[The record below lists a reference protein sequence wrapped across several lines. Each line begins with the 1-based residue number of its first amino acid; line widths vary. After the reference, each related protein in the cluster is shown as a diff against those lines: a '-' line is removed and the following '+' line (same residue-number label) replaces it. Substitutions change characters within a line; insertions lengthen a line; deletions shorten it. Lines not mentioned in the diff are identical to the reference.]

1 MPYANESVHDSFDS
15 FGRGAVEEAVKEFL
29 DRMFVGPV
37 WPASVLV
44 CLMVLYALVAV
55 IGLIDLGL
63 DGDLE
68 MDGSLDVGPDLDGL
82 DLDGIEGV
90 EVDAGGGNVDFGD
103 LDVSQGGL
111 AGLMT
116 GFGAMTIRLTNFG
129 RVPLIIWF
137 GVFTIVF
144 WAVSYG
150 LWHGFDSSHY
160 AATLLPTLLCTIRN
174 GVIAIAATKLVTQPI
189 VGKFD
194 PQPGYD
200 RDRVLGGTCEISSL
214 SASPAFGQAKFRT
227 NAAPLLLNVRTT
239 GAEIPKGTEVR
250 IIDFDPS
257 RRIYT
262 VTEIK
267 PENQT

>member
-1 MPYANESVHDSFDS
+1 MTPKGVI
-15 FGRGAVEEAVKEFL
+15 AVEEAFKEFL

-37 WPASVLV
+37 WPASVMV
-44 CLMVLYALVAV
+44 CLLVLYALVAV

-63 DGDLE
+63 DGDVD
-68 MDGSLDVGPDLDGL
+68 MDGSFDAGPDLDVAP
-82 DLDGIEGV
+82 DLDGIDMDAPGGD
-90 EVDAGGGNVDFGD
+90 VDLGDFEIT
-103 LDVSQGGL
+103 QGGL
-111 AGLMT
+111 TGLMT
-116 GFGAMTIRLTNFG
+116 GVGAMTLRLTNFG
-129 RVPLIIWF
+129 RVPLVIWF

-150 LWHGFDSSHY
+150 LWYGLDSAKY
-160 AATLLPTLLCTIRN
+160 APTLLPTLLFTIRN
-174 GVIAIAATKLVTQPI
+174 GVIAIVATKLATEPL

-200 RDRVLGGTCEISSL
+200 KDRLLGGSCEISSL
-214 SASPAFGQAKFRT
+214 TATTSFGQAKFRT

-239 GAEIPKGTEVR
+239 GAEIPKGTVVR
-250 IIDFDPS
+250 IVDFDPS